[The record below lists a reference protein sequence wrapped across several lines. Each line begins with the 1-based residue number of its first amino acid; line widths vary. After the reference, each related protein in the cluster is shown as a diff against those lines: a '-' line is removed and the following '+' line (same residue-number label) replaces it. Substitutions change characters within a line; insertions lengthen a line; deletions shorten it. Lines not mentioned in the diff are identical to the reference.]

1 MSALESMIFD
11 PTLARKYIIFCSEAK
26 MQSLPAT
33 TLASTGHTQIRAAL
47 NARKE
52 YEKRTECP
60 EEPMTGFIKPGGLAA
75 LKFAEGALN
84 DSADPKLRTLTPLEC
99 HCYDELFPALLLQI
113 VPVV

>member
-1 MSALESMIFD
+1 
-11 PTLARKYIIFCSEAK
+11 
-26 MQSLPAT
+26 
-33 TLASTGHTQIRAAL
+33 
-47 NARKE
+47 
-52 YEKRTECP
+52 
-60 EEPMTGFIKPGGLAA
+60 MTGFIKPAGLAA

>member
-26 MQSLPAT
+26 MQSLPGLRWRQLAT
-33 TLASTGHTQIRAAL
+33 SKSEQRSRRERNI
-47 NARKE
+47 N
-52 YEKRTECP
+52 RTECP
-60 EEPMTGFIKPGGLAA
+60 EEQMTGFIKPAGLAA